1 MQALSQALGTD
12 GNTLGR
18 QRESTSRLRGSLLAH
33 RVLPENHAYEKV
45 SGKERNDQEIEGSR

>member
-45 SGKERNDQEIEGSR
+45 SGKL

>member
-1 MQALSQALGTD
+1 MQAFSQALGTD

-18 QRESTSRLRGSLLAH
+18 QRESTSRLRGSL